1 MVYIYY
7 NSEIQGIMGEGNKK
21 RKAKDSI
28 KIRLLINNWV
38 ENREYL
44 KHDISI
50 EKLGKL
56 IGINRTYVSNY
67 INDTY
72 NLNFNTWVHSMRIA
86 EAKKIIL
93 SSSDMSMGQVAI
105 ITGYA
110 DQAHFSKQFKMI
122 TGMSPVKWKKG
133 QTEGRKE
140 ITA

>member
-1 MVYIYY
+1 
-7 NSEIQGIMGEGNKK
+7 MGEGNKK
-21 RKAKDSI
+21 REAKDSI

-38 ENREYL
+38 EDREYL

-93 SSSDMSMGQVAI
+93 NSSDMSMG
-105 ITGYA
+105 
-110 DQAHFSKQFKMI
+110 
-122 TGMSPVKWKKG
+122 
-133 QTEGRKE
+133 RKLPKL
-140 ITA
+140 AY

>member
-1 MVYIYY
+1 MVVYIYY

-21 RKAKDSI
+21 REAKDSI

-72 NLNFNTWVHSMRIA
+72 NLNFNTWVHSMR
-86 EAKKIIL
+86 
-93 SSSDMSMGQVAI
+93 DDNRNVAC
-105 ITGYA
+105 
-110 DQAHFSKQFKMI
+110 KMEKR
-122 TGMSPVKWKKG
+122 TNRR
-133 QTEGRKE
+133 T
-140 ITA
+140 

>member
-1 MVYIYY
+1 MVVYICY

-21 RKAKDSI
+21 REAKDSI

-38 ENREYL
+38 EDREYL

-72 NLNFNTWVHSMRIA
+72 NLNFNTWVHSMR
-86 EAKKIIL
+86 
-93 SSSDMSMGQVAI
+93 DDNRNVAC
-105 ITGYA
+105 
-110 DQAHFSKQFKMI
+110 KMEKR
-122 TGMSPVKWKKG
+122 TNRR
-133 QTEGRKE
+133 T
-140 ITA
+140 